1 MTANALALLAVLAAY
16 LIGAIP
22 FAYLVARGIKGIDI
36 RTVGSG
42 NVGATNVGRVMGFRY
57 FLLVFGLDV
66 LKGLL
71 PTLGFPS
78 GVAALAGREVPSLG
92 VLVALATILGHNFPI
107 YLRFRGG
114 KGVATSLGAMAAL
127 DPVASVMSAVGFAT
141 FLLVTQYV
149 SLSSIL
155 G

>member
-1 MTANALALLAVLAAY
+1 MTAIVLAILAVVAAY

-22 FAYLVARGIKGIDI
+22 FAYLVARGFKGIDI

-71 PTLGFPS
+71 PTLGFPR
-78 GVAALAGREVPSLG
+78 GVAALAGGEVPSLE
-92 VLVALATILGHNFPI
+92 VLVELATILGNNFPV
-107 YLRFRGG
+107 LLQFRGS
-114 KGVATSLGAMAAL
+114 KGV
-127 DPVASVMSAVGFAT
+127 D
-141 FLLVTQYV
+141 
-149 SLSSIL
+149 
-155 G
+155 